1 MAIETDDPGAFAAWL
16 EENGQI
22 ESIQAVVCDL
32 NGIMRGK
39 RVPVSQAA
47 KVLGGGI
54 RMPLSIVGV
63 DVWGED
69 IVGDEQVFASGDMDG
84 ICGMTGRG
92 ALPVNWTSRPSAL
105 VPLWLFFEDGTPFPA
120 DPRQAL
126 AAIVRQYR
134 ELGLR
139 AVVATEMEF
148 YLIDPEPDSAMPP
161 ISPYT
166 GKRLDSDAILSI
178 DELDDFGEFLSDVYK
193 ECARQNVPADA
204 AIAENGIGQFEI
216 NLMHSDDPL
225 KAADDAIF
233 FKRIVKG
240 VARKHQLAAT
250 FMAKPYGTRS
260 GNGMHVHFSV
270 IDDEGRN
277 IFDNGTAQ
285 GSPMLRHAVAGLL
298 RGMAETTLLFAP
310 HFNSYRRLRPDTH
323 APTSIAWGYENRTAA
338 IRIPGGNPAARRI
351 EHRVAGADTNPY
363 LVIAAILGAAL
374 VGIRNRWEPPPD
386 VSGRAYAPDRYPK
399 IPADWGQAV
408 DAFEAGPIAAEIFD
422 PMLRSMLIACK
433 RQEIAGFAEQV
444 TDYEFSAYLEIV

>member
-1 MAIETDDPGAFAAWL
+1 VLKLSESEQLKTWIEQ
-16 EENGQI
+16 NGPI
-22 ESIQAVVCDL
+22 ESVQAVVCDL

-39 RVPVSQAA
+39 RIPVEQAS

-69 IVGDEQVFASGDMDG
+69 IIGSTQVFATGDGDG
-84 ICGMTGRG
+84 ICEATGRG
-92 ALPVNWTSRPSAL
+92 PLPVSWTSRPSAL
-105 VPLWLFFEDGTPFPA
+105 IPLWLSLEDGRPFLA

-126 AAIVRQYR
+126 AAVVAQYR

-139 AVVATEMEF
+139 PVVATEMEF

-178 DELDDFGEFLSDVYK
+178 DELDDFGEFFSDVYK

-216 NLMHSDDPL
+216 NLLHTDDPL
-225 KAADDAIF
+225 KAADDSVF

-240 VARKHQLAAT
+240 VARKHGLAAT

-260 GNGMHVHFSV
+260 GNGMHVHFSLLNEKGENV
-270 IDDEGRN
+270 FDD
-277 IFDNGTAQ
+277 GTAE
-285 GSPMLRHAVAGLL
+285 GSPMLKSAVAGLL

-310 HFNSYRRLRPDTH
+310 HYNSYRRLRPDTH
-323 APTSIAWGYENRTAA
+323 APTSISWGYENRTAA
-338 IRIPGGNPAARRI
+338 IRIPGGNPKARRI
-351 EHRVAGADTNPY
+351 EHRVAGADSNPY
-363 LVIAAILGAAL
+363 LVLTAILGAAL
-374 VGIRNRWEPPPD
+374 VGIRNGWKPTAPQT
-386 VSGRAYAPDRYPK
+386 GRAYSAKKQRK
-399 IPADWGQAV
+399 IPAEWGQAV
-408 DAFEAGPIAAEIFD
+408 DAFESGAIAAEIFA
-422 PMLRSMLIACK
+422 PVLRQMLVACK